1 MSKEILNPME
11 VAQNLFAQSVL
22 ASIKEVGEDAQNK
35 KYEQVAK
42 AMEAFIDNEI
52 NFWIQVKAEWNALM
66 SMEQKIDDTI

>member
-1 MSKEILNPME
+1 MSKKILNPME

-52 NFWIQVKAEWNALM
+52 NFWIQVKSEWNALM
-66 SMEQKIDDTI
+66 SIEENTQE

>member
-1 MSKEILNPME
+1 ME

-52 NFWIQVKAEWNALM
+52 NFWIQVKSEWNALM
-66 SMEQKIDDTI
+66 SIEENTQE